1 MITSVKLS
9 IVIVTFNTWELL
21 RICLNSLL
29 ASEDWSIDGAN
40 LKQANGGLV
49 AEVIAVDN
57 ASADGTPSL
66 LRSEFPWVRLVA
78 NGENA
83 GFARANNQGIG
94 LASGQYVFLLNPDT
108 EIIPGAICAAVEFM
122 EEHLE
127 AGALGFQLLNPDRS
141 LQPSG
146 RDFPRLVTV
155 WRDLLPLPGGLRS
168 ATRSLMEQRDYSQIC
183 EVDEVSGAAVLLRRR
198 ALDQVG
204 FLDEDFFFL
213 GEDVDLCWRLR
224 EQAWKVYYLPMAKI
238 IHHWGGS
245 RAKSSSETI
254 SLLAQRSLY
263 LLFKK
268 HRSGAAASVVKVS
281 LVPVT
286 LAKMLKWVVFALAK
300 GDISALRDRPASF
313 FREMSWL
320 WRN

>member
-29 ASEDWSIDGAN
+29 ASEDWSIDGTH
-40 LKQANGGLV
+40 LRQAKGGFV

-57 ASADGTPSL
+57 ASVDGTPSL
-66 LRSEFPWVRLVA
+66 MRSEFPWVRLVA
-78 NGENA
+78 NEENA

-94 LASGQYVFLLNPDT
+94 LAFGQYVFLLNPDT
-108 EIIPGAICAAVEFM
+108 EIIPGAISAAVEFM

-168 ATRSLMEQRDYSQIC
+168 ATRSRTEQRDYSQIC

-204 FLDEDFFFL
+204 LLDEDFFFL

-224 EQAWKVYYLPMAKI
+224 
-238 IHHWGGS
+238 
-245 RAKSSSETI
+245 
-254 SLLAQRSLY
+254 
-263 LLFKK
+263 
-268 HRSGAAASVVKVS
+268 
-281 LVPVT
+281 
-286 LAKMLKWVVFALAK
+286 
-300 GDISALRDRPASF
+300 
-313 FREMSWL
+313 
-320 WRN
+320 